1 MERSERYL
9 GGRKSG
15 LGDGLEVEREGSF
28 RFLALA
34 FGWMVV
40 DGRFIEKRNLGGAAG
55 FKERSKCV
63 GL

>member
-1 MERSERYL
+1 M

-15 LGDGLEVEREGSF
+15 LRDGLEAEEGSF

-40 DGRFIEKRNLGGAAG
+40 AFY
-55 FKERSKCV
+55 
-63 GL
+63 